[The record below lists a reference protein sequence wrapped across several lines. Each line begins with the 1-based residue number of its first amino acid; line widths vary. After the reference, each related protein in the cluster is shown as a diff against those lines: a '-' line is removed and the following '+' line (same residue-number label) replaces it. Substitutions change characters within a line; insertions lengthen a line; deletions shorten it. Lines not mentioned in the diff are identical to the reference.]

1 MGLGVHTSY
10 CTSSC
15 AWHWRRVSVVSLA
28 LHASLQQLPPLCCLR
43 RWKQQ
48 QAALAACLRG
58 GDVQSQAAAQG
69 LREVYRAWDVEVE
82 TELKPF
88 L

>member
-1 MGLGVHTSY
+1 MRQQVGNPL
-10 CTSSC
+10 
-15 AWHWRRVSVVSLA
+15 SLPLTNTCLA
-28 LHASLQQLPPLCCLR
+28 QLPPLCCLC

-58 GDVQSQAAAQG
+58 GDAQSQAAAQG